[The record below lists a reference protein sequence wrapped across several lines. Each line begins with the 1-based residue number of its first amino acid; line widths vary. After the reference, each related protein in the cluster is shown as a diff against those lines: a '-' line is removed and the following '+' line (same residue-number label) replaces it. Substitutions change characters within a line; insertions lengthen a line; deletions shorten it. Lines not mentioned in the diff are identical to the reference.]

1 MSFTFKAASYRQRGY
16 LLWNCH
22 NFRPNL
28 TNLLKLGLVTEL
40 TQSRYLARVPA
51 SFQTTN
57 F

>member
-1 MSFTFKAASYRQRGY
+1 MSFTFKAATHGARY
-16 LLWNCH
+16 LLRNCH

-28 TNLLKLGLVTEL
+28 TNLLQLGLVTEPC
-40 TQSRYLARVPA
+40 QARYLARVPA